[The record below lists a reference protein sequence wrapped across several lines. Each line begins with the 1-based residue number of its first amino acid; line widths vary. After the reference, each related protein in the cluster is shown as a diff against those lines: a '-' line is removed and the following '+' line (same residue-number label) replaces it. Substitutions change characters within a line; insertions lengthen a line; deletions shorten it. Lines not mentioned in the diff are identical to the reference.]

1 LLLESLEMNL
11 PSLLWPDPGEIP
23 APPRP
28 GILGVLASGNGSNF
42 EAIAQAIE
50 AGELPAH
57 IAVVITNNPEAYVRQ
72 RAERRGIP
80 CVLLNHRDYPSREA
94 LDAAIV
100 EVLQQYQVEWVIMAG
115 WMRLVTQ
122 VLLSAYPERVLN
134 LHPSLLP
141 SFKGLRAVEQ
151 ALACGVKIAGCTVH
165 RVTLEMDS
173 GPIVAQA
180 AVPVLPED
188 TVESL
193 YRRIQAQE
201 HRLYP
206 LAIRLCLAEGSLSQK
221 PPS

>member
-1 LLLESLEMNL
+1 MDL
-11 PSLLWPDPGEIP
+11 PNLLWPDPDEIP
-23 APPRP
+23 APLQP
-28 GILGVLASGNGSNF
+28 GILGILASGNGSNF
-42 EAIAQAIE
+42 EAIAQAID
-50 AGELPAH
+50 AGELQAQ
-57 IAVVITNNPEAYVRQ
+57 IAVVITNNPDAYVRQ
-72 RAERRGIP
+72 RAQRRGIP
-80 CVLLNHRDYPSREA
+80 CILLNHRDYSSREA

-100 EVLQQYQVEWVIMAG
+100 QVLQEHQVEWVIMAG

-151 ALACGVKIAGCTVH
+151 ALEYGVKITGCTVH
-165 RVTLEMDS
+165 RVTAEMDS

-206 LAIRLCLAEGSLSQK
+206 LAIRLCLAEGSRLPKGSEK
-221 PPS
+221 LPN

>member
-1 LLLESLEMNL
+1 MNS
-11 PSLLWPDPGEIP
+11 PSLLWPDPDGIP
-23 APPRP
+23 APSQP
-28 GILGVLASGNGSNF
+28 GILGILASGNGSNF

-50 AGELPAH
+50 AGELQAQ
-57 IAVVITNNPEAYVRQ
+57 IAVVITNNPKAYVRQ
-72 RAERRGIP
+72 RAQKRGIP
-80 CVLLNHRDYPSREA
+80 CVLLDHRDYPCRED
-94 LDAAIV
+94 LDAAILQ
-100 EVLQQYQVEWVIMAG
+100 VLWQHHVEWVIMAG

-122 VLLSAYPERVLN
+122 VLLSAYPDRVLN

-151 ALACGVKIAGCTVH
+151 ALKCGVKIAGCTVH

-193 YRRIQAQE
+193 YRRIQTQE

-206 LAIRLCLAEGSLSQK
+206 LAIRLCLAEGSLLPKSSGK
-221 PPS
+221 LHN